1 MQYYQQ
7 ILANL
12 QNIAP
17 EQAESLEEE
26 VNIMIHKLK
35 FLPAENFPSVTVL
48 RQNDDFATD
57 IHESLNDKIRI
68 AGGLAATDK
77 GDSQVIILRK
87 EDDSLYSVL
96 PELLGNEWLRNTA
109 AYRDN
114 RIYIIELDDFGSDR
128 HFLRDTEILA
138 EILQPKYF
146 YFGHEGDAW
155 TKFDLVHS

>member
-12 QNIAP
+12 QNTAP

-35 FLPAENFPSVTVL
+35 FLPSENFPSVTVL
-48 RQNDDFATD
+48 YQKTDFAAEISD
-57 IHESLNDKIRI
+57 SLNDKIRI
-68 AGGLAATDK
+68 AGGHAATDK
-77 GDSQVIILRK
+77 ADSQVIIVCK
-87 EDDSLYSVL
+87 EDDSLYSAL
-96 PELLGNEWLRNTA
+96 PNLLESEWLRNTP

-114 RIYIIELDDFGSDR
+114 RIFIIESDDFGSDT

-138 EILQPKYF
+138 EILQSKYF
-146 YFGHEGDAW
+146 YFGHEGEAW